1 MKPRSLALALG
12 TALWGV
18 ALTGLAGPPAGDKPN
33 VLFLMA
39 DDLRPELGCYG
50 AGHVISPNIDR
61 LAKRGRMFE
70 HAYCQQALCNPSR
83 ASMLTGLR
91 PDSLGIWNLPTHL
104 RQRRPGIV
112 TLPQH
117 FRNNG
122 YFTECVGKI
131 FHNWRQDIHGDPQS
145 WSVPQFMHYARHDDD
160 KPRVE
165 GKPPGNEIK
174 LPRSTIRDVPDE
186 AYFDGRIATRAIES
200 LRGLKKNRKP
210 FFLAVGFWKPHL
222 PFNAPKRYWNLYDPA
237 KVKLPESLAK
247 PANGPDIALHDSR
260 ELLRAFGG
268 RKPSPRDIRELRRGY
283 YAATTYMDAQV
294 GRVLDELDRLGLR
307 DSTIVVFTAD
317 HGFHLGEHSLWCKT
331 SNYEWDAAVPLII
344 APPRLGK
351 RGAASPSPVELL
363 DLYPTLAEL
372 CGLAKPTHLEG
383 ASLVPALKDPLAE
396 VKPFAITQ
404 HPRPAYYTGKE
415 PEVMGYSLRTRHHR
429 YTEWRKWRTGEVVAR
444 ELYDHQ
450 NDPGENKNVAAES
463 ARRVQVLSRKLAKVH
478 PVKRH
483 PADD

>member
-1 MKPRSLALALG
+1 MCSS
-12 TALWGV
+12 
-18 ALTGLAGPPAGDKPN
+18 
-33 VLFLMA
+33 
-39 DDLRPELGCYG
+39 DL
-50 AGHVISPNIDR
+50 
-61 LAKRGRMFE
+61 
-70 HAYCQQALCNPSR
+70 
-83 ASMLTGLR
+83 
-91 PDSLGIWNLPTHL
+91 
-104 RQRRPGIV
+104 
-112 TLPQH
+112 
-117 FRNNG
+117 
-122 YFTECVGKI
+122 
-131 FHNWRQDIHGDPQS
+131 
-145 WSVPQFMHYARHDDD
+145 
-160 KPRVE
+160 
-165 GKPPGNEIK
+165 
-174 LPRSTIRDVPDE
+174 
-186 AYFDGRIATRAIES
+186 TRAIES
-200 LRGLKKNRKP
+200 LQRLKKNRKP

-260 ELLRAFGG
+260 ELLHAFGG
-268 RKPSPRDIRELRRGY
+268 RKPSTRDIRELRRGY

-429 YTEWRKWRTGEVVAR
+429 YTEWRNWRTGEVVAR